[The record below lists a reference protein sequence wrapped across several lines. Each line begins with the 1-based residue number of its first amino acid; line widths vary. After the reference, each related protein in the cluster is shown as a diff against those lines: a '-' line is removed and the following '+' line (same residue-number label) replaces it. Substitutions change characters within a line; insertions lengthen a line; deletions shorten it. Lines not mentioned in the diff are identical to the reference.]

1 MPNELLRD
9 SHQRE
14 RTKARPGATEM
25 SARSGAPLVV
35 SGCYDSDKDRRSGG
49 SHGSVTCRQKQIS
62 RESSVKRL
70 ST

>member
-14 RTKARPGATEM
+14 RTKARP
-25 SARSGAPLVV
+25 GAPLVV

>member
-14 RTKARPGATEM
+14 RTKARPGATET
-25 SARSGAPLVV
+25 SARSGTPLVV

-49 SHGSVTCRQKQIS
+49 SHG
-62 RESSVKRL
+62 EPRL
-70 ST
+70 RYLSAKTNQPRVFG